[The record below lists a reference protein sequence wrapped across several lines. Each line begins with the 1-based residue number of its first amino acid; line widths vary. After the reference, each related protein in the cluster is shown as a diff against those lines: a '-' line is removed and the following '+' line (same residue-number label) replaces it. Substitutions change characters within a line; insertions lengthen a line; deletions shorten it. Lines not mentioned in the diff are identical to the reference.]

1 MTGPLVVLAALSV
14 LGGVMLAGDW
24 IVEFLQPVTGV
35 APHEDPPIPAL
46 AVTVLAVLVVAV
58 GVALAWFLVGRREVP
73 RTAPQDV
80 SFVTRAGREEVYGN
94 QINDTLV
101 VNPSRHLTTALLA
114 TDRNVVDGVLTGG
127 PVAIGA
133 IASVARRAQNGF
145 VRSYALSLL
154 GGALIVVLALLAVN
168 LA

>member
-1 MTGPLVVLAALSV
+1 MGHPGPLKRHRV
-14 LGGVMLAGDW
+14 D
-24 IVEFLQPVTGV
+24 
-35 APHEDPPIPAL
+35 
-46 AVTVLAVLVVAV
+46 
-58 GVALAWFLVGRREVP
+58 
-73 RTAPQDV
+73 
-80 SFVTRAGREEVYGN
+80 RAGREEVYGN
-94 QINDTLV
+94 QINDALV
-101 VNPSRHLTTALLA
+101 VDPGRRLTTALLA
-114 TDRNVVDGVLTGG
+114 NDKYVVDGVLTGG